1 MRLAVTGVWLALLC
15 SQTLFAQEPI
25 NQTAPVAIRQE
36 NHPAEK
42 AQSFSGWLADLKRS
56 RTRLSNLGIT
66 GGLVITNDFSDDVRG
81 GAQPDNDFDRCLLD
95 VSLAVDGHKLMGWS
109 GGSALVRLHSYIG
122 ENGSDYVGDAQG
134 FSNIDDDSH
143 TLLYEL
149 WVEQKL
155 PGTNWRTRIGKIDA
169 NTLFAAVENSAD
181 FLNSSMGYSPTIM
194 KLPTYPD
201 PGLSGNIVFDNGHRA
216 FGFGLYETKGGG
228 SLFLL
233 EGGQRIAFGND
244 SRVRVALGAWQLRG
258 NLVTHS
264 DIPQALTNGFYMVD
278 ELNLRLQPAGQRDR
292 QLAVFLQYG
301 RADAKI
307 SSFGNHFGLG
317 LIWPLPLKSDD
328 SLGIGM
334 SLVTLGRSPGLTL
347 DYDSETAIEFF
358 YKHRFK
364 SIFSVSP
371 DFQIIH
377 HPGGVLGRADAVV
390 FTPRLTAVF

>member
-1 MRLAVTGVWLALLC
+1 VDSGFYAACAGLRAKSEALEIVANNVANLNSTGYRAH
-15 SQTLFAQEPI
+15 QATF
-25 NQTAPVAIRQE
+25 
-36 NHPAEK
+36 
-42 AQSFSGWLADLKRS
+42 RS
-56 RTRLSNLGIT
+56 L
-66 GGLVITNDFSDDVRG
+66 
-81 GAQPDNDFDRCLLD
+81 
-95 VSLAVDGHKLMGWS
+95 LMGERA
-109 GGSALVRLHSYIG
+109 SAGPLSRAVNNFGVL
-122 ENGSDYVGDAQG
+122 
-134 FSNIDDDSH
+134 
-143 TLLYEL
+143 
-149 WVEQKL
+149 
-155 PGTNWRTRIGKIDA
+155 
-169 NTLFAAVENSAD
+169 AAVENSAD

-301 RADAKI
+301 TADAKI

-390 FTPRLTAVF
+390 FTPRLRAVF